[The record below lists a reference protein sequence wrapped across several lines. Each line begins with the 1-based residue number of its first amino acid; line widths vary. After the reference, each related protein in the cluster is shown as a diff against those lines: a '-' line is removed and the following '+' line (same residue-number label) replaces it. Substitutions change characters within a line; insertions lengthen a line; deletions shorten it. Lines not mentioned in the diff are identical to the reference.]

1 MKKLWSLLALVLT
14 LVILIG
20 SYAYVKNKPK
30 KETPE
35 EQTVEKEQILKLDKE
50 KIAKMVLT
58 SAKGELVL
66 EKKGTEWVVPGVNSK
81 LNQDLINEIADS
93 FSNMQAEKLI
103 EENPKDLEKY
113 GLKKPA
119 ITAKAILQGG
129 EEKVVYLGD
138 KTLVGSTYYLMLKD
152 VQKVYTVW
160 INHGEHFNYTLES
173 LRDKTLTNEVDFSSL
188 TYLKISP
195 QGESEIEIKTS
206 EASSDSGQEYGLNVF
221 TMYKPYKIPRSVDT
235 EKVDAVIKAIPEIGV
250 VDVVE
255 ENAKDLS
262 KYGLD
267 KPTLEVIAKDKE
279 NHTFHIQIGK
289 EKDSSLVYFKLVD
302 SNNVYTTEKEKIK
315 ALKPDPF
322 TLITKFAYIVN
333 IDDVDKIDIQTKD
346 KNYAITLTRQLTKKA
361 EKEGEK
367 DEYAVTYKINDKE
380 IKEEDFKK
388 YYQSLIGLTADAE
401 NDKNT
406 EQKSE
411 LITTYYLNKGNTKT
425 VKVEYSPYN
434 ADFYSIFRDGNSEFL
449 ISKSKVSKM
458 LSDLENLIK

>member
-35 EQTVEKEQILKLDKE
+35 EPTVEKEQILKVDKE
-50 KIAKMVLT
+50 KITKMVLT
-58 SAKGELVL
+58 SATGELVL

-119 ITAKAILQGG
+119 VTAKAILQGG

-152 VQKVYTVW
+152 LQKVYTVW
-160 INHGEHFNYTLES
+160 VNHGEHFNYTLES

-195 QGESEIEIKTS
+195 QGEPEIEIKTS
-206 EASSDSGQEYGLNVF
+206 EASSDSGQEYGLNIF

-235 EKVDAVIKAIPEIGV
+235 EKVDAVIKAIPEISV

-267 KPTLEVIAKDKE
+267 KPTLQVIAKDKE

-289 EKDSSLVYFKLVD
+289 EKGDSLVYFKLAD
-302 SNNVYTTEKEKIK
+302 SNNVYTTEKEKAK
-315 ALKPDPF
+315 ALKPEPF
-322 TLITKFAYIVN
+322 TLIAKFAYIVN

-401 NDKNT
+401 NDKNI
-406 EQKSE
+406 EQKAE
-411 LITTYYLNKGNTKT
+411 LTTTYYLNKGNTKV